1 MPNYKD
7 IACVGISSILL
18 INIIYRYT
26 KLTNIDNV
34 NNDLNY
40 NEDVRSYNQIVLLS
54 TLTMIIITSL

>member
-26 KLTNIDNV
+26 KLTDIDNV
-34 NNDLNY
+34 NNGLNY